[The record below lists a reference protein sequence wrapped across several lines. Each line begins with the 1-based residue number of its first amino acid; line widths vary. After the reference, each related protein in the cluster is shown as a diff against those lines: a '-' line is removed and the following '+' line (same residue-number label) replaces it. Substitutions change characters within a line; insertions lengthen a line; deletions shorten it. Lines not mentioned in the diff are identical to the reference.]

1 MKTKILSI
9 LMFLFCVL
17 TLSAQSYPYLSGPGI
32 DIGTFAKMGVE
43 QTYKVKYSNGNA
55 TESQNLLV
63 QWEVDPNQ
71 CDIVARHGKTASITL
86 KWKVSGVK
94 GSIKAYNIYTTDGF
108 QKTSTSVNIE
118 SASIG
123 DISIDAPSGAI
134 VNDHIVININT
145 ENLITGDYRGV
156 FKGTD
161 FVKTEESNNVVK
173 GYFTSAGLKTV
184 TATIYNYNSQKVTE
198 ATKSINVIPNS
209 VTGNDALALNSP
221 TNYSLI
227 NAPNGNYTWTVTNNL
242 RIISGQGSSQ
252 IKIEAISNSV
262 REGNIS
268 VSAFGV
274 TLSKKVAVGVPDI
287 KLVNVTLGHN
297 NTLYAYH
304 TNRNECRASYRG
316 SGTILE
322 YEWKSTS
329 WEVFN
334 PLAANKSVVFLKSLY
349 TPASSTANI
358 LVRARNVVG
367 WSEYILLGAQV
378 DNTISGS
385 VYNIRSLR
393 NGTIIIKKNE
403 QDNSKYVMNGNIQNT
418 INPIYE
424 LYNQFTGVVVKKGRL
439 VDNNGG
445 QIDVSDLPNGIYI
458 ISLVIDASN
467 RQTEKIIIQH

>member
-1 MKTKILSI
+1 
-9 LMFLFCVL
+9 MFLFCVL

-55 TESQNLLV
+55 AESQNQLV

-71 CDIVARHGKTASITL
+71 CDIIARNGKTASITL

-94 GSIKAYNIYTTDGF
+94 ASIRAYNIYTTNGY
-108 QKTSTSVNIE
+108 QEVSIGVNIE
-118 SASIG
+118 STSIG
-123 DISIDAPSGAI
+123 DISITAPNGTI
-134 VNDHIVININT
+134 VHNPIVININVKDDV
-145 ENLITGDYRGV
+145 IGDFTQYV
-156 FKGTD
+156 KGTD
-161 FVKTEESNNVVK
+161 FVVTENAHKIAK
-173 GYFTSAGLKTV
+173 GSFTSTGLKTI
-184 TATIYNYNSQKVTE
+184 TATIYNKEYQKVAE
-198 ATKSINVIPNS
+198 ATKSIAVLPNS
-209 VTGNDALALNSP
+209 ITGNDALALNSP
-221 TNYSLI
+221 TSYSLI
-227 NAPNGNYTWTVTNNL
+227 NVPNGNYTWTVTNNL

-393 NGTIIIKKNE
+393 NGTIIITKNE